1 MSPEFKV
8 IVFETT
14 GTKTSTKHK
23 TPAGLAR
30 KLNQWCTEP
39 VLSLS
44 LLAAAFSLSLY
55 MYVCMCARNNKT
67 REFYLNR
74 QFAILLQMWRP
85 PRWQRFTSQITDN
98 ASPLLAP
105 TTAYNGESCAQK
117 AHRMCIRAAADKA
130 SAQAILP
137 NLLFRFIAGA
147 PNWRNFVES
156 HIETSRTL
164 LYIFIRFS
172 FVAWCW

>member
-1 MSPEFKV
+1 MYR
-8 IVFETT
+8 
-14 GTKTSTKHK
+14 TSSATRSSCHLNSKSLFLK
-23 TPAGLAR
+23 QQGQKRAQNAGRPAEQIKPVVHRAHPLSFGAR
-30 KLNQWCTEP
+30 RG
-39 VLSLS
+39 V
-44 LLAAAFSLSLY
+44 FSLSLS

-98 ASPLLAP
+98 ASPLLGP

-130 SAQAILP
+130 PRLRPFYRICFFVLLPVLQIGAIL
-137 NLLFRFIAGA
+137 
-147 PNWRNFVES
+147 
-156 HIETSRTL
+156 SRAT
-164 LYIFIRFS
+164 
-172 FVAWCW
+172 